1 MADFSKKTGKRRHY
15 ILTATAEQDF
25 REAKRWSLSRW
36 GKELTGQY
44 FADLHESAEGIAQ
57 SHSMTILIADTSE
70 LGIYPV
76 REHYLVY
83 VPIAKNNIVIVA
95 LIRQTR
101 DVPAILKA
109 NGFQIQRQL
118 KEIYERLEQGAIPN
132 LVK

>member
-1 MADFSKKTGKRRHY
+1 
-15 ILTATAEQDF
+15 
-25 REAKRWSLSRW
+25 
-36 GKELTGQY
+36 
-44 FADLHESAEGIAQ
+44 
-57 SHSMTILIADTSE
+57 MTLQIADTSE
-70 LGIYPV
+70 LCIYPI

-83 VPIAKNNIVIVA
+83 VPIGKNNIVIVA

-118 KEIYERLEQGAIPN
+118 KEIFERLKQGTIPN